1 MQEQVE
7 DQDLAGLARP
17 RHVATRPAP
26 SADPTI
32 LGPAPAALDCPYL
45 HLDDD
50 GSSCLALAPA
60 IRLSRRQVELV
71 CAVAAHVAC
80 PRLIKA
86 DAGRLPVQIEPPPP
100 IARRRDRRPTESGDR
115 VGSAAAAGSAIAAT
129 AMAAADASIA
139 VDEPATASAASAAD
153 ATAAVVTT
161 TGAATTAGPATTH
174 DAPTT
179 DAPATTA
186 APATTPE
193 ALAAT
198 PVTPGRLVAPAR
210 PPERPIAAG
219 APDTTPAAPGRIATA
234 LALVRA
240 SARTHIVLRPATAA
254 AWLILL
260 ATLVIVIALLTAH
273 GGITL
278 PTLSS
283 PSAGVGQVSPSAASS
298 SPSSAV
304 SPSATP
310 SVSPSPTASPSASVT
325 SSPSPSP
332 QPSPS
337 ASPPFPPA
345 QLAVLTPCP
354 GKTGCY
360 QYRIKPNDSLRGLA
374 KFFGVTYPALLA
386 ANPQITNPS
395 IIHVGERI
403 TIPIPVPGATPKP

>member
-17 RHVATRPAP
+17 RHAAARPTP

-32 LGPAPAALDCPYL
+32 LGPAPAPLDCPYL
-45 HLDDD
+45 HFDDD

-80 PRLIKA
+80 PRLTKA
-86 DAGRLPVQIEPPPP
+86 DAGRVPVQIEPPPP
-100 IARRRDRRPTESGDR
+100 IARRRDRRPVESGDR
-115 VGSAAAAGSAIAAT
+115 VGSVAAAT
-129 AMAAADASIA
+129 AIATADASVA
-139 VDEPATASAASAAD
+139 VGEPAATIATD
-153 ATAAVVTT
+153 ATAAVATT
-161 TGAATTAGPATTH
+161 TGPGTTVGPAQTH
-174 DAPTT
+174 GAS
-179 DAPATTA
+179 
-186 APATTPE
+186 TPE
-193 ALAAT
+193 APAAT
-198 PVTPGRLVAPAR
+198 AASATSPEPFVAPAVKPERLVAPAR
-210 PPERPIAAG
+210 PPERPIG
-219 APDTTPAAPGRIATA
+219 EDAPDTTPAAPGRIATA

-254 AWLILL
+254 AWVILL
-260 ATLVIVIALLTAH
+260 ATLVIVVALLTAH

-278 PTLSS
+278 PTLAS
-283 PSAGVGQVSPSAASS
+283 PSAGLGQVSPSAASS

-304 SPSATP
+304 SPSAAP
-310 SVSPSPTASPSASVT
+310 SLTPSPTASPSASVP

-337 ASPPFPPA
+337 ASPPFSPA

-395 IIHVGERI
+395 IIHVGERV
-403 TIPIPVPGATPKP
+403 TIPIPTATPSATPKP